1 MKPIAT
7 NNLSFW
13 GVIGYLILFN
23 LPYIGTPANLI
34 VAIFSKDRST
44 KIFSWVYFFIGIII
58 TVVTTI
64 LGVGIYSLFGLDQ
77 FGFPASDGVQAFIS
91 SFVA

>member
-34 VAIFSKDRST
+34 VAIFSKDR
-44 KIFSWVYFFIGIII
+44 
-58 TVVTTI
+58 
-64 LGVGIYSLFGLDQ
+64 
-77 FGFPASDGVQAFIS
+77 
-91 SFVA
+91 